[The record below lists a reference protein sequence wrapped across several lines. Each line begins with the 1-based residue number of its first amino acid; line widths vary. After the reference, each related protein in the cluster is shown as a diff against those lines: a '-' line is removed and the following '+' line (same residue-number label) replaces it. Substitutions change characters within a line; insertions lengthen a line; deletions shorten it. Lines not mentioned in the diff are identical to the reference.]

1 MSSSLS
7 SSKSTPSALDNVSTE
22 LEFAHRVFGCELVQ
36 EMCVLLCMPQTC
48 AATGQTLLQHF
59 FYQRSLR
66 LFDAYVVAMACV
78 FLAGKVEE
86 HTRAMRDIL
95 NVCYNCMLRRQ
106 HKEQKPLQRGG
117 ELYSSWKAALIRC
130 ERFVLIDL
138 GFRVYSISNEHPH
151 KFILYYVLALGGS
164 ESLAQ
169 RSWNY
174 LNDSLRLDLCVNHS
188 AESIAC
194 AAILLAATDLS
205 FQLPVQ
211 SPWTEVFSSDKVEVE
226 AIAARISS
234 LYRVKAGTD
243 DGTDLHYRWPES
255 LVIKK

>member
-1 MSSSLS
+1 LS
-7 SSKSTPSALDNVSTE
+7 PSALDGVSSE
-22 LEFAHRVFGCELVQ
+22 LEFAHRVFGCELAQ
-36 EMCVLLCMPQTC
+36 EMTVLLCMPQVC
-48 AATGQTLLQHF
+48 AVTAQTLLQHF
-59 FYQRSLR
+59 YYRRSLR

-95 NVCYNCMLRRQ
+95 NVCHNCMLRRLDKQ
-106 HKEQKPLQRGG
+106 QKPLQRGG

-138 GFRVYSISNEHPH
+138 GFRVYDLSNEHPH
-151 KFILYYVLALGGS
+151 KFILYYVLALGGG
-164 ESLAQ
+164 EELAQ

-174 LNDSLRLDLCVNHS
+174 LNDSLRLDLCVRHS
-188 AESIAC
+188 PESIAC
-194 AAILLAATDLS
+194 AAILLAASDLS

-226 AIAARISS
+226 AIAARISG
-234 LYRVKAGTD
+234 LYRVVAGTD
-243 DGTDLHYRWPES
+243 DGKDLHLRWPTS
-255 LVIKK
+255 LVRELVKET